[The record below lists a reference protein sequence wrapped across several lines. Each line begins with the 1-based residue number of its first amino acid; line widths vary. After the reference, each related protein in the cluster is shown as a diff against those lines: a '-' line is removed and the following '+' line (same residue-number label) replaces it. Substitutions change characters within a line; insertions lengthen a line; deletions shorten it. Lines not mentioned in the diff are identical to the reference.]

1 MTITEFHARFTFA
14 SNCYVVQS
22 REGSAFIVD
31 PGAEG
36 EQMIRYL
43 RDHSLTPRM
52 ILLTHGHFDHVG
64 AVKEL
69 KAAFAGLPVYL
80 SQRDEELLE
89 ADDKTGAL
97 ARRFIRDLTP
107 YVFPADGYLREGE
120 DLTMDELTVRVVE
133 TPGHTRGSVCLI
145 CGSTIFTGDTLFRHD
160 CGRTDLYGGSF
171 PEICDSLKRLRE
183 LEGDYT
189 IRPGHGELSSLAEER
204 PWITALLEKYT

>member
-1 MTITEFHARFTFA
+1 MTITEIHAKHTFA
-14 SNCYVVQS
+14 ANCYVVQS

-171 PEICDSLKRLRE
+171 PEICDSLKKLRE

-204 PWITALLEKYT
+204 PWITALLERYT

>member
-1 MTITEFHARFTFA
+1 
-14 SNCYVVQS
+14 
-22 REGSAFIVD
+22 
-31 PGAEG
+31 
-36 EQMIRYL
+36 MIRYL

-204 PWITALLEKYT
+204 PWITALLERYT